1 MISWTPRRLHSSW
14 LGLAQPPKSLVRAAK
29 EGVDDRPK
37 AGHDDRMRFRAP
49 RLLALGAA
57 IRVFTHALKGGD
69 GRARP
74 GHGGKKRYRLGGLP
88 LVLVLTA
95 CTAAAP
101 GNAVARSSPES
112 FAPLVKRVLPAVV
125 NIAVTETVSGGDV
138 LSELPPELRDTP
150 LGREFRRRFGNRRE
164 QTMGAGS
171 GFIIDSSGLIV
182 TNNHVVGHADKIVVS
197 LTDGTRLP
205 ARVISTDELTD
216 VAVIKVQASGP
227 LPSVQFGDSRQVE
240 VGDWVLAA
248 GNPFGLGGS
257 VTAGIISARGRDLGA
272 GPFDNFLQLD
282 APINPGNSGGP
293 IFNMDGQVIAISTA
307 IVSPSG
313 GSVGIGFATPSE
325 LVIPVVNQLRNGGH
339 IERGWLGVSVEDR
352 DTGISVAGVE
362 RTSPAARAGIRQ
374 GDMIL
379 AVNGERVENARALIR
394 AVAAIA
400 PGTSVNLSVRRQGRE
415 MDIPLTVGRRPPEGS
430 G

>member
-1 MISWTPRRLHSSW
+1 MTLKWHPR
-14 LGLAQPPKSLVRAAK
+14 G
-29 EGVDDRPK
+29 
-37 AGHDDRMRFRAP
+37 F
-49 RLLALGAA
+49 
-57 IRVFTHALKGGD
+57 
-69 GRARP
+69 
-74 GHGGKKRYRLGGLP
+74 
-88 LVLVLTA
+88 VLVLALLVTA
-95 CTAAAP
+95 CAAGAP
-101 GNAVARSSPES
+101 GNAIARSAPES

-125 NIAVTETVSGGDV
+125 NIAVTETVSGGEM
-138 LSELPPELRDTP
+138 LGELPPELRDTP
-150 LGREFRRRFGNRRE
+150 LGREFRRRFGNKRE

-171 GFIIDSSGLIV
+171 GFVIDPSGLIV

-205 ARVISTDELTD
+205 ARVIGTDELTD

-227 LPSVQFGDSRQVE
+227 LPAVAFGDSRQAE

-272 GPFDNFLQLD
+272 GPFDNFIQLD

-325 LVIPVVNQLRNGGH
+325 LIIPIVSQLRGGGH
-339 IERGWLGVSVEDR
+339 IERGWLGVSVEDSHGSV
-352 DTGISVAGVE
+352 TVAGVE
-362 RTSPAARAGIRQ
+362 RSGPSGRAGLRQ
-374 GDMIL
+374 GDTIL
-379 AVNGERVENARALIR
+379 AVNGDHIESSRGLIR
-394 AVAAIA
+394 AIAAVT
-400 PGTSVNLSVRRQGRE
+400 PGRDVKLSIRRQGRE
-415 MDIPLTVGRRPPEGS
+415 MDVPVTVGRRPEGS